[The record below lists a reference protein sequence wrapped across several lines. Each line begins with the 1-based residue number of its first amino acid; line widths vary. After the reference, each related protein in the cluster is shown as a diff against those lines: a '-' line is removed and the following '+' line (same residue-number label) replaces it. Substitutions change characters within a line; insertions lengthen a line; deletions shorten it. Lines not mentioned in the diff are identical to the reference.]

1 MCTTE
6 NKVKTLRQ
14 VVKETIDAVYEYLIP
29 HQDGITM
36 MAKDYGY
43 RGNRVISK
51 LVNRGI
57 ITKESVGGKA
67 YRYKWVAAMAPTNV
81 LYGSVA
87 DEIQAEDREYQA
99 NFRKR
104 HARKKVKTEQ
114 AQVAK
119 PDKTYPLSVVAELL
133 ESTPVSEGKE
143 PKDVLGEIKEMW
155 ERMKELGVTIENN
168 QLVFTE
174 IKKTVLS

>member
-1 MCTTE
+1 MIMCTTE
-6 NKVKTLRQ
+6 NKMKTLRQ

-29 HQDGITM
+29 HPDGITM
-36 MAKDYGY
+36 IAKDYGY
-43 RGNRVISK
+43 RGGRVISK

-87 DEIQAEDREYQA
+87 DEIQAEDREYQV

-119 PDKTYPLSVVAELL
+119 PDKTYPLSVVSDLL
-133 ESTPVSEGKE
+133 DSTTQPQDILNEVKA
-143 PKDVLGEIKEMW
+143 LW

-168 QLVFTE
+168 QLVLTE
-174 IKKTVLS
+174 VKVYKTVLA